1 MLGIYVFFFIF
12 KEWGFLSERRIG
24 MNGVFFLGYDIIDN
38 CFCDKVYL

>member
-12 KEWGFLSERRIG
+12 KEWGFLSERRID
-24 MNGVFFLGYDIIDN
+24 MYGVFFLGYDIIDN